1 MYINEEINWIKFCK
15 EKRVFIFGAGK
26 VGKKLF
32 YQLQDECGIEA
43 AGVIDNDRGVVEKC
57 VSGRSWC
64 ANAYTLEEYKKNR
77 KENDL
82 IIISTAISEIE
93 KQLLEEKIY
102 PFINF
107 TQLDFPGIEGEGRY
121 NEDYF
126 SMQVECAK
134 IDSVLDREFFQNYI
148 KPTDRVAEFGMGGG
162 LLLDKLDCKEK
173 IGIEVNEVAR
183 EYAKRLG
190 IKSVAS
196 LDELENGS
204 QDVIISTHALEHCLE
219 PYKII
224 CGLREKLTDG
234 GKAVFVVPYDSIRDE
249 YLKGENFYHL
259 YTWNQRNLG
268 NLFKV
273 AGYFIKQVGLREV
286 AWPRGWKNM
295 FSEEMKDWF
304 EAVSVL
310 ESERIGYYSVFVVA
324 EK

>member
-1 MYINEEINWIKFCK
+1 MYINEEINWLKVCK
-15 EKRVFIFGAGK
+15 KKRIFIFGAGK
-26 VGKKLF
+26 IGKKVF
-32 YQLQDECGIEA
+32 YQLRDECGIEV
-43 AGVIDNDRGVVEKC
+43 AGAIDNNRAVVEEC
-57 VSGRSWC
+57 VSGRSWIK
-64 ANAYTLEEYKKNR
+64 NAYTLDEYKEIR
-77 KENDL
+77 KADDL
-82 IIISTAISEIE
+82 IIISAAISEIE
-93 KQLLEEKIY
+93 EQLLEEGIY

-107 TQLDFPGIEGEGRY
+107 RQLDFPGVEGEGRY

-126 SMQVECAK
+126 SMQVHCAE
-134 IDSVLDREFFQNYI
+134 IDSILDREFFQHYI

-162 LLLDKLDCKEK
+162 LLLEKLDCKEK

-183 EYAKRLG
+183 KYAEGLG

-196 LDELENGS
+196 LEELEDGS

-219 PYKII
+219 PYKIV
-224 CGLREKLTDG
+224 CGLREKLADG

-249 YLKGENFYHL
+249 YLKGENCYHL

-286 AWPRGWKNM
+286 AWPRGWKEM

-304 EAVSVL
+304 EAISVL